1 MKTNR
6 ASINIKLR
14 KEVVKADGTH
24 PIVLRVSWQGKRAD
38 MTLAVTCRKNDWN
51 DKKQCLK
58 ATSQSAYL
66 LNGVISRIR
75 HEAEDARDELI
86 KNNKPYTAA
95 DIIVRVREQQAC
107 VKKQRSVKLV
117 LKELKK
123 EDLWKSPN
131 TTKCYIKAVRAFL
144 KCFGREDMSITEVS
158 EQTVGKFVDW
168 LKSNDQILS
177 SNTCKE
183 YMEKM
188 SRVASFAVEKGYLG
202 ENPFCLPHMGK
213 VFPRVYNNQALN
225 EFQRNL
231 LIKYFE
237 TRCRDMWYETMARK
251 LCRPFSK
258 EFALWFYLCGC
269 IMQGLA
275 PIDLALLTWDNLTR
289 ETSEMWTMK
298 LRRRKTGQPVVLAV
312 WKNVRNVS
320 LLRPCLER
328 RKQGRKLLFPIM
340 DGVDTADA
348 VAVERRENAVIGG
361 MASALKKVWREFN
374 EWIIEKASEGFE
386 VCLFNAD
393 GTVRERK
400 QVTRDNAV
408 DILVDEH
415 FTMYSYRH
423 TFATIFMENGGTAY
437 DLARLLGRTV
447 ASIDEY
453 LALLPF
459 NTERRSMRMFQLM
472 G

>member
-58 ATSQSAYL
+58 ATSQSACL
-66 LNGVISRIR
+66 VNGVISRIR
-75 HEAEDARDELI
+75 REAEDARDELI

-144 KCFGREDMSITEVS
+144 KCFGKEDMSITEVS

-183 YMEKM
+183 
-188 SRVASFAVEKGYLG
+188 V
-202 ENPFCLPHMGK
+202 
-213 VFPRVYNNQALN
+213 
-225 EFQRNL
+225 
-231 LIKYFE
+231 
-237 TRCRDMWYETMARK
+237 
-251 LCRPFSK
+251 
-258 EFALWFYLCGC
+258 
-269 IMQGLA
+269 
-275 PIDLALLTWDNLTR
+275 
-289 ETSEMWTMK
+289 
-298 LRRRKTGQPVVLAV
+298 
-312 WKNVRNVS
+312 
-320 LLRPCLER
+320 
-328 RKQGRKLLFPIM
+328 
-340 DGVDTADA
+340 
-348 VAVERRENAVIGG
+348 
-361 MASALKKVWREFN
+361 
-374 EWIIEKASEGFE
+374 
-386 VCLFNAD
+386 
-393 GTVRERK
+393 
-400 QVTRDNAV
+400 
-408 DILVDEH
+408 
-415 FTMYSYRH
+415 
-423 TFATIFMENGGTAY
+423 
-437 DLARLLGRTV
+437 
-447 ASIDEY
+447 
-453 LALLPF
+453 
-459 NTERRSMRMFQLM
+459 
-472 G
+472 

>member
-1 MKTNR
+1 
-6 ASINIKLR
+6 
-14 KEVVKADGTH
+14 
-24 PIVLRVSWQGKRAD
+24 
-38 MTLAVTCRKNDWN
+38 
-51 DKKQCLK
+51 
-58 ATSQSAYL
+58 
-66 LNGVISRIR
+66 
-75 HEAEDARDELI
+75 
-86 KNNKPYTAA
+86 
-95 DIIVRVREQQAC
+95 
-107 VKKQRSVKLV
+107 
-117 LKELKK
+117 
-123 EDLWKSPN
+123 
-131 TTKCYIKAVRAFL
+131 
-144 KCFGREDMSITEVS
+144 
-158 EQTVGKFVDW
+158 
-168 LKSNDQILS
+168 
-177 SNTCKE
+177 
-183 YMEKM
+183 
-188 SRVASFAVEKGYLG
+188 
-202 ENPFCLPHMGK
+202 
-213 VFPRVYNNQALN
+213 
-225 EFQRNL
+225 
-231 LIKYFE
+231 
-237 TRCRDMWYETMARK
+237 
-251 LCRPFSK
+251 
-258 EFALWFYLCGC
+258 
-269 IMQGLA
+269 
-275 PIDLALLTWDNLTR
+275 
-289 ETSEMWTMK
+289 MWTMK
-298 LRRRKTGQPVVLAV
+298 LRRRKTGQPVDLAV

-400 QVTRDNAV
+400 QVTLHNV
-408 DILVDEH
+408 EDILVDEH